1 MRYLL
6 ACLSLGFLAFGACQT
21 PTSPSSLAELLAQTE
36 HISGRAEY
44 LNSPFVSAGDRLYMV
59 GHQDGSFPDL
69 GWHVSGEM
77 GGIWDHPIKLMD
89 GFSAAI
95 LADEQSY
102 CLNQADSFVNY
113 PFANRHY
120 FSTPAGNVSIERL
133 QFVPD
138 GEEAIVIQFRFRNL
152 QDEAQNF
159 DFRFNGMSDLRPVWL
174 GERTNML
181 DSPDRWRW
189 DEQAQMMI
197 AKDSLNP
204 WFAVFGAERSATS
217 HKLNDTS
224 CDFERKGLGS
234 NASLTYRM
242 QIRAQAEEVL
252 TFVIAGSYQSQEAA
266 QQTYRSVLSSFG
278 ERFASKQQRYQQ
290 IAQSAQ
296 LSIPDKKLEQTY
308 RWLKYNTDWLIR
320 EVPEVGR
327 GIGAGIP
334 DYPWWFGVDSEYALR
349 AAMAVGNREIVYETI
364 DLLDKLS
371 RETNNNGRIVHE
383 VSTNGAVFNPGNI
396 NETPQFATLIWEVY
410 RWNGDKAFLEKYF
423 PTVQQGLEWLVRE
436 TDKDGNLLPDG
447 FGIMEIHGLD
457 SEMIDVAA
465 YSQKAFADA
474 ANVATALGKTE
485 LADAYHTKADQ
496 LKEIINTDFWVDD
509 ANSFADFIGTTEQA
523 LHLIEDAIVRA
534 DTLDKPWAVEE
545 LKATRTR
552 IEKLPK
558 QQKQGFVLHHNWVVN
573 TPMEIGIVDTARAL
587 RALETGSQFVNPYG
601 LFVTGIDRDE
611 TAGKDESSFAAGK
624 KVFSYTGAVMTLP
637 TGVMAVAENQYGRP
651 DRALEYLHRL
661 GRSFS
666 FALPGSIYEVS
677 PDFGMMT
684 QAWNLYGFAIPIVQ
698 QFFGIQPDAAQTKVR
713 IQTMM
718 PEAWPQAK
726 LENILVGDNVI
737 DIGYQK
743 EGDKIILNIQ
753 QTKAEWTLEIAF
765 PAGKYKQWEINGEAS
780 LPLEENG
787 FEVMQVEGANL
798 QIVLS
803 L

>member
-1 MRYLL
+1 M
-6 ACLSLGFLAFGACQT
+6 GACQT
-21 PTSPSSLAELLAQTE
+21 PTLQSSVVDILALSES
-36 HISGRAEY
+36 ISGREAY
-44 LNSPFVSAGDRLYMV
+44 LNSPYVTAGDRVYMV

-69 GWHVSGEM
+69 GWHVTGEM

-89 GFSAAI
+89 GFSAAMVTQQQ
-95 LADEQSY
+95 AY

-120 FSTPAGNVSIERL
+120 FSTPAGNVSVERL

-138 GEEAIVIQFRFRNL
+138 GEEAVVVQFRFQNL
-152 QDEAQNF
+152 QKETQNF
-159 DFRFNGMSDLRPVWL
+159 DFTFNGMSDLRPVWL
-174 GERTNML
+174 GERTNL
-181 DSPDRWRW
+181 IDSPDSWSW
-189 DEQAQMMI
+189 DEGTQSLI

-204 WFAVFGAERSATS
+204 WFAVLGADRSANS
-217 HKLNDTS
+217 HKLNDVS
-224 CDFERKGLGS
+224 CDFERIGLGS
-234 NASLTYRM
+234 NASLTYKM
-242 QIRAQAEEVL
+242 DLGPNAIEEL
-252 TFVIAGSYQSQEAA
+252 TFVIAGSYQSKEAA
-266 QQTYRSVLSSFG
+266 QQTFKAVLGSFG
-278 ERFASKQQRYQQ
+278 ERLTSKQQRYQQ
-290 IAQSAQ
+290 IAQIAQ
-296 LSIPDKKLEQTY
+296 LTIPDKDIEQAY

-320 EVPEVGR
+320 DVPEVGR

-349 AAMAVGNREIVYETI
+349 AAMAVGNRDIVYETI

-396 NETPQFATLIWEVY
+396 NETPQFATLVWEVY
-410 RWNGDKAFLEKYF
+410 RWNGDKSFLEKYF
-423 PTVQQGLEWLVRE
+423 PTVQQGLEWLVCE

-474 ANVATALGKTE
+474 ANIAAALGKTD
-485 LADAYHTKADQ
+485 LAQSYADKAAQ

-534 DTLDKPWAVEE
+534 DTLDKPWAVDE
-545 LKATRTR
+545 LKATRAR
-552 IEKLPK
+552 ISKLPK

-651 DRALEYLHRL
+651 DRALDYLHRL
-661 GRSFS
+661 ERSFS

-677 PDFGMMT
+677 PDFGMMA

-698 QFFGIQPDAAQTKVR
+698 QFFGIQPNAAQRITR
-713 IQTMM
+713 IQPLM
-718 PEAWPQAK
+718 PEQWPKAK
-726 LENILVGDNVI
+726 LENVLVGDNKLTI
-737 DIGYQK
+737 EYQR
-743 EGDKIILNIQ
+743 EGDKTMLDIQ
-753 QTKAEWTLEIAF
+753 QSRANWTLEIAF
-765 PAGKYKQWEINGEAS
+765 PIGKYSKWEVNGEAS
-780 LPLEENG
+780 LPLEEDG
-787 FEVMQVEGANL
+787 FEVMQLEGESL